1 MDRFNALGRGAQ
13 VMLVAGVLLLIDTFL
28 RWQEVEFDLGPIGGG
43 SVGQSAWNG
52 FWGVVLGL
60 LTVALVAWLVARLV
74 GVSVPLPFSP
84 ALIGAALAVLIFV
97 FALIKN
103 LDDDYSTFWAW
114 VGLALSIALLLGAWL
129 EVQASGGLATLKS
142 ELPSMP
148 AATAPV
154 AEGPATPAP
163 PPAAPATPG
172 EPAPPAEPQ
181 GPSTS
186 EHEGEAPSSGAEEP
200 GERPA

>member
-13 VMLVAGVLLLIDTFL
+13 IMLVAGVLLLIDTFL

-60 LTVALVAWLVARLV
+60 LTVVLVAWLVARLV
-74 GVSVPLPFSP
+74 GLSVPLPFSP
-84 ALIGAALAVLIFV
+84 TLIGAALAVLIFV

-114 VGLALSIALLLGAWL
+114 VGLALSIALVVGAWL
-129 EVQASGGLATLKS
+129 QIQASGGMAALKG

-148 AATAPV
+148 ASPAP
-154 AEGPATPAP
+154 ASEAPAAPPP
-163 PPAAPATPG
+163 PPAAPSAPA
-172 EPAPPAEPQ
+172 EAPPAEPEA
-181 GPSTS
+181 TS
-186 EHEGEAPSSGAEEP
+186 APERESWEPSSGPEETTDR
-200 GERPA
+200 EA